1 MTLNTNKQIMKAQI
15 SALLLVLN
23 VAAKLFKMLINNN

>member
-23 VAAKLFKMLINNN
+23 VAVKLFKMLINNN